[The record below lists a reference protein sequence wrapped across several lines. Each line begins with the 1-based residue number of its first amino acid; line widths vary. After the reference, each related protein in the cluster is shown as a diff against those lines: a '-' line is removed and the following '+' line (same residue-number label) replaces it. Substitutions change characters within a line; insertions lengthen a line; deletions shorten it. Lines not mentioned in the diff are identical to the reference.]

1 MTVAQQ
7 VGRQPS
13 APPRSPAERR
23 ADVERTLIKER
34 HLWLATA
41 GDGRPHLV
49 PLAFVR
55 NGDELLM
62 ISKRGNRTVANLR
75 TNPFARASLGDP
87 SDVVIVEGATEL
99 VEPDAIPEEIRAL
112 FARLPLN
119 PDRVPF
125 AIAIRLR
132 PSRIQAWRHFGEMAG
147 RTLMAD
153 GRWLP

>member
-1 MTVAQQ
+1 MTVTQQ
-7 VGRQPS
+7 VGRPSS

-23 ADVERTLIKER
+23 ADVEHMLTQER

-62 ISKRGNRTVANLR
+62 ISKRGSRTIGNLR

-87 SDVVIVEGATEL
+87 RDVVIVEGEAEL
-99 VEPDAIPEEIRAL
+99 VEPDAIPEEVRAL

-119 PDRVPF
+119 PDRVPG
-125 AIAIRLR
+125 AIAVRLR
-132 PSRIQAWRHFGEMAG
+132 PTRIQAWRHFGEMAG
-147 RTLMAD
+147 RTVMAD

>member
-1 MTVAQQ
+1 MTVTQIA
-7 VGRQPS
+7 GRPPS
-13 APPRSPAERR
+13 APPRSPADRR
-23 ADVERTLIKER
+23 ADVERTLAQER

-49 PLAFVR
+49 PLAFVQ

-62 ISKRGNRTVANLR
+62 ISKRSNRTVANLR

-87 SDVVIVEGATEL
+87 RDVVIIEGTVELA
-99 VEPDAIPEEIRAL
+99 EPDATPEEVRAL
-112 FARLPLN
+112 FAQLPLN
-119 PDRVPF
+119 PDRVPG

-132 PSRIQAWRHFGEMAG
+132 PSLIQAWRHFGEMAG
-147 RTLMAD
+147 RTVMAD